1 MKVDIKTEPGQNQF
15 KLSKIIFM
23 NLKLNNCIT
32 ENSQH
37 VPVFVASKLNVISLG
52 PYEEFHSNN
61 DNNHLRFLNWK
72 NENIIISNLCL

>member
-1 MKVDIKTEPGQNQF
+1 
-15 KLSKIIFM
+15 M

-52 PYEEFHSNN
+52 PYEEKFHSNNDNN

-72 NENIIISNLCL
+72 NENIIVSNLCL